1 MRRPVVNIEHLYK
14 SFESLQAIVDL
25 SCQISQSTCYGFL
38 GPNGAGKTTT
48 MKMIYGKSER
58 DFCDQTKLQ
67 VFGLDPK
74 THALQIKYISG
85 VVPQENNLDD
95 ELNVTQ
101 NLQVYGRFYGMAKS
115 ERKQRIAELLDFFE
129 LSEKAHAKLRELSGG
144 MKRRL
149 IIARALMHDPQLL
162 ILDEPTTGLDPQ
174 VRHLIWDKLRQ
185 LKKEGLT
192 ILLTTHYMEE
202 AFQICD
208 QICIMDKGRMI
219 LNGPPQS
226 LLAEHIESYVLELTD
241 SEVLNNVSADWES
254 PEVRKDVS
262 MERPIYYAQELDV
275 LKKMADRLNHGAYYL
290 RQSNLEDLFLKM
302 TGRQLNEIQ

>member
-1 MRRPVVNIEHLYK
+1 MKSNIIQIKHLNK
-14 SFESLQAIVDL
+14 SFGSFKAVSDL
-25 SCQISQSTCYGFL
+25 SCEIDQSSCYGFI

-58 DFCDQTKLQ
+58 DPDHSVLT
-67 VFGLDPK
+67 VFGLDPNS
-74 THALQIKYISG
+74 HALEIKYNSG
-85 VVPQENNLDD
+85 VVPQENNLDE

-101 NLQVYGRFYGMAKS
+101 NLQVYGRFYGMTKEQRK
-115 ERKQRIAELLDFFE
+115 ERIRELLGFFE
-129 LSEKAHAKLRELSGG
+129 LSEKANARLRELSGG

-149 IIARALMHDPQLL
+149 IIARALMHHPKLL

-185 LKKEGLT
+185 LKREGLT

-208 QICIMDKGRMI
+208 QICIMDKGYKI
-219 LNGPPQS
+219 LEGAPQA
-226 LLAEHIESYVLELTD
+226 LLREHIEPYVLELTD
-241 SEVLNNVSADWES
+241 PEILNHVAEDWAAKNI
-254 PEVRKDVS
+254 RQDMS
-262 MERPIYYAQELDV
+262 MGRPIYYANELDP
-275 LKKMADRLNHGAYYL
+275 LKEMADSLDHGDFYL

-302 TGRQLNEIQ
+302 TGRQLNESQ